1 MQEHSRSLGVIPTVL
16 AADSFVIL
24 ADLRAVIPY
33 CRRRFGDGISGEVAD
48 GLFGGGASPSC
59 PELKGCAP
67 EQPAVVDRGGSGR
80 HEPGRCGPDRRD
92 GSPDAARLGASVQHG
107 RPRWSCGPMG
117 AGTKIG

>member
-1 MQEHSRSLGVIPTVL
+1 M

-33 CRRRFGDGISGEVAD
+33 CRRRFGDGISGEVTD

-67 EQPAVVDRGGSGR
+67 EQPAVVDRGGSGLR
-80 HEPGRCGPDRRD
+80 IPMKPATDSD
-92 GSPDAARLGASVQHG
+92 LKPASHSDFI
-107 RPRWSCGPMG
+107 PATIP
-117 AGTKIG
+117 I